1 MIKNNLLFPWEEK
14 ESVCGGKLFL
24 GVDVTL
30 NPKLVYIED
39 WRAERRQWAGASSRP
54 TLWKTKVN
62 RCRQGPVASAD
73 HGLGKNARHRPPHHL
88 LGQAYLPSFLPS
100 LTSSF

>member
-39 WRAERRQWAGASSRP
+39 WRAERRQWAGASPRP
-54 TLWKTKVN
+54 TH
-62 RCRQGPVASAD
+62 C
-73 HGLGKNARHRPPHHL
+73 GKPK
-88 LGQAYLPSFLPS
+88 
-100 LTSSF
+100 